1 MKLKIC
7 LLWGLALALLFS
19 FNSCKPKESAYK
31 AAYDAAKTRE
41 TTTNQNQTV
50 ETPPVAKPAPYTGAT
65 SVQREKVTVVDGSA
79 LQQFSVVIGSFLD
92 PTNAKSLKERM
103 TNQGFNSILAQNE
116 KGMYRVI
123 VATFNTKDKAAA
135 ERDRIKEQF
144 YPNFQDAWILD
155 KQ

>member
-1 MKLKIC
+1 MKLKTN
-7 LLWGLALALLFS
+7 LLWGLTLVLLIA

-31 AAYDAAKTRE
+31 AAYDAAKSRE
-41 TTTNQNQTV
+41 TAAPSQSDNTSVST
-50 ETPPVAKPAPYTGAT
+50 KPNPYAGAT
-65 SVQREKVTVVDGSA
+65 PVQREKVTVVDGSG

-92 PTNAKSLKERM
+92 LTNARSLKERM

-123 VATFNTKDKAAA
+123 IASFNNKADAATK
-135 ERDRIKEQF
+135 RDRIKDQF